1 MENELD
7 IRPAEIDDIS
17 NIGYLAYQI
26 WPLAYKDFLSLDQL
40 QYMLNKFYSPSALR
54 QQMVKDQHHFLI
66 AELDEEPVGF
76 TSFSAGAEPGIFH
89 LHKLYVQ
96 LNIQGKGIGK
106 ALLDAVIAES
116 ITLKAKAI
124 RLNVNR
130 YNKAKLFY
138 ENQQF
143 SVVKE
148 EDIDIG
154 GGYFMNDYVMERR
167 W

>member
-17 NIGYLAYQI
+17 TIGYLAYQI
-26 WPLAYKDFLSLDQL
+26 WPLAYKEFLSLDQL
-40 QYMLNKFYSPSALR
+40 QYMLNKFYSPTALR
-54 QQMVKDQHHFLI
+54 QQMIKDHHRFFI
-66 AELDEEPVGF
+66 AELDEEPAGF
-76 TSFSAGAEPGIFH
+76 ASFSPGSEPGVFK

-96 LNIQGKGIGK
+96 LNTQGKGIGK
-106 ALLDAVIAES
+106 ALLDAVIAE
-116 ITLKAKAI
+116 IIALKANTI

-130 YNKAKLFY
+130 HNKAKLFY

-143 SVVKE
+143 AVIKE
-148 EDIDIG
+148 EDTDIG

-167 W
+167 F